1 MVEAPLERCFSV
13 ASVREQARRVLPRA
27 VFDFTDGGAED
38 ERTLRR
44 NVSAFDEIALLPRP
58 LNGAA
63 ERDLSVELF
72 GRRHAMPVM
81 IGPTGLAGL
90 MWPDGEAAAARAA
103 AKAGVAYCLSHGSV
117 CTIEHLAATGAAT
130 AMDAGVHLSRPR
142 LYPRNG
148 RARRR
153 HRLRGAGADDRQS
166 TDRQSRAR
174 PAQRLHHTAELSLVA
189 AAGDGGEMALAHP
202 HARGIAPHHVWQL
215 RAAGHA
221 LGRGERRAAHDR
233 DAGPFDVLARCRDV
247 ARSWRGPLLLKG
259 VLHPAEARPALEHG
273 VDGIIV
279 SNHGGRQLDGAV
291 SSIEALPA
299 IVEAV
304 AGAAPVLVDG
314 GFRRGVDVV
323 KALALGADR
332 LPDRAAA
339 ALGLA
344 IAGEA
349 GVAHVGTI
357 PPGDRPR
364 DGLMGAAR
372 ISDLGRDNSVP
383 RICGR
388 LPKCRNFRSSTPT
401 SISTT
406 SSA

>member
-38 ERTLRR
+38 ERTLWR

-58 LNGAA
+58 LDGAA

-72 GRRHAMPVM
+72 GRRHSMPVM

-103 AKAGVAYCLSHGSV
+103 AKAGVAYCLSHGSI
-117 CTIEHLAATGAAT
+117 CTIEHLAATGAEPRWMQVFIYRDRAFTREMAARAAASGYEALVLTIDNQLTGNRERDLRNGFTIPPSFRWSQRLAMAAKWRWLIRMRGELPRITFGNYVRPDMPSDAASVARRMT
-130 AMDAGVHLSRPR
+130 AMLDPSM
-142 LYPRNG
+142 
-148 RARRR
+148 
-153 HRLRGAGADDRQS
+153 S
-166 TDRQSRAR
+166 
-174 PAQRLHHTAELSLVA
+174 
-189 AAGDGGEMALAHP
+189 
-202 HARGIAPHHVWQL
+202 W
-215 RAAGHA
+215 
-221 LGRGERRAAHDR
+221 
-233 DAGPFDVLARCRDV
+233 RDV
-247 ARSWRGPLLLKG
+247 EMLREAWRGPLLLKG

-323 KALALGADR
+323 KALALGATSCLIAR
-332 LPDRAAA
+332 PQLW
-339 ALGLA
+339 GLA
-344 IAGEA
+344 IGGEA
-349 GVAHVGTI
+349 GVAHVLELFRREI
-357 PPGDRPR
+357 DRAM
-364 DGLMGAAR
+364 GLMGAAR
-372 ISDLGRDNSVP
+372 ISDLTRDQITF
-383 RICGR
+383 RGFAGG
-388 LPKCRNFRSSTPT
+388 CRNAH
-401 SISTT
+401 ISDR
-406 SSA
+406 